1 MAQRLLYIPVS
12 IAPCPLF
19 VVSKGKHQRASQGVI
34 MDIATI
40 IGVILAFGLVILG
53 IFVGGGVHFFINAP
67 ALMIVV
73 GGTLGA
79 TMINY
84 PIREVFGVFKV
95 AKKALFA
102 RGIPVNELIQRFM
115 GFSHK
120 SRKEG
125 ILALENEIRDV
136 NDEFL
141 QKGVQLSV
149 DGLEPQEIR
158 DILETEVDFV
168 RSRHQL
174 GAEVF
179 ATMGTFAPALGMIG
193 TLIGLVQML
202 QTLDDPSKIGPA
214 MAVALLTTFYGS
226 ILSNLVF
233 LPVAGKL
240 RTRSKEEVLP
250 KEMTIQGIISLS
262 NGDHPRILEQKLKAF
277 LPPDQR

>member
-1 MAQRLLYIPVS
+1 
-12 IAPCPLF
+12 
-19 VVSKGKHQRASQGVI
+19 

-40 IGVILAFGLVILG
+40 IGVICAFGLVVLA
-53 IFVGGGVHFFINAP
+53 IFTGGGIQFFINVP
-67 ALMIVV
+67 AMMIVV
-73 GGTLGA
+73 GGTFGA

-84 PIREVFGVFKV
+84 PIKEVFRVFNV

-102 RGIPVNELIQRFM
+102 KNMPVNDLINRFID
-115 GFSHK
+115 FSHK

-125 ILALENEIRDV
+125 ILALEGEVKGVRDG
-136 NDEFL
+136 FL
-141 QKGVQLSV
+141 RKGVQLSV

-158 DILETEVDFV
+158 DILETEVDFI

-179 ATMGTFAPALGMIG
+179 ATMGTFSPALGMIG

-202 QTLDDPSKIGPA
+202 QTLEDPSGIGPA

-233 LPVAGKL
+233 LPIAGKL

-277 LPPDQR
+277 LPPSQR